1 MSQPPLGF
9 TFAGVAAGIKKTGAS
24 DLALI
29 VSDRPCS
36 AAATFTRNAFP
47 AAPVLY
53 DRALVAENAA
63 GLRVVAINA
72 GCANACTGEAGLA
85 DAEAMAGLAEAALG
99 LPPRSAAV
107 MSTGV
112 IGPRLP
118 MDKIAAGIQ
127 QAAGELSPDGW
138 DAAAHAIM
146 TTDTR
151 PKTAFREIDGVRIF
165 GMCKGAGMIHPNMA
179 TMLSVIVTDAVIE
192 PALLAELLSQAVDVS
207 FNCISIDGDMST
219 NDTVLV
225 LANGASGWKLDAPLR
240 GRGSSKPSALT
251 STLTSTSAF
260 ASALTSLCTDLAQ
273 QIVRDGEGATKF
285 ITIRVEG
292 AASAADARAAA
303 KSVANSPLVKTAFY
317 GGDANWGRILAA
329 VGYSGATVD
338 PGKADLWITAG
349 TGDGDTETRG
359 HGDALQ
365 LVRAGQPLSYS
376 EDAASAIFAGPE
388 IAVTVRLGLGEGQAT
403 VWTCDLSHDYVSIN
417 GHYRT

>member
-1 MSQPPLGF
+1 M
-9 TFAGVAAGIKKTGAS
+9 
-24 DLALI
+24 
-29 VSDRPCS
+29 
-36 AAATFTRNAFP
+36 
-47 AAPVLY
+47 LY

-63 GLRVVAINA
+63 GLRAVAINA
-72 GCANACTGEAGLA
+72 GCANACTGEVGLA
-85 DAEAMAGLAEAALG
+85 DAGAMAGLAEAALR
-99 LPPRSAAV
+99 LPARTTAV

-118 MDKIAAGIQ
+118 MDKVAAGIQ

-240 GRGSSKPSALT
+240 GRGSSKPSTLT
-251 STLTSTSAF
+251 SALTSTSAF

-303 KSVANSPLVKTAFY
+303 KAVANSPLVKTAFY

-338 PGKADLWITAG
+338 PGKADLWIAAG

-376 EDAASAIFAGPE
+376 EEAASAIFAGPE
-388 IAVTVRLGLGEGQAT
+388 ITVAIKLGLGDGQAT

>member
-63 GLRVVAINA
+63 GLRAVAINA

-99 LPPRSAAV
+99 LPARSTAV

-118 MDKIAAGIQ
+118 MDKIAAGVQ
-127 QAAGELSPDGW
+127 QAAGALSPDGW

-151 PKTAFREIDGVRIF
+151 PKTAFREAGGARVF

-179 TMLSVIVTDAVIE
+179 TMLAVIVTDAAID
-192 PALLAELLSQAVDVS
+192 PALLAELLRGAVDVS
-207 FNCISIDGDMST
+207 FNCISVDGDMST
-219 NDTVLV
+219 NDTVLL
-225 LANGASGWKLDAPLR
+225 LANGAT
-240 GRGSSKPSALT
+240 GSKCFAKAGSA
-251 STLTSTSAF
+251 TLSAF

-292 AASAADARAAA
+292 AASAAEARTAA
-303 KSVANSPLVKTAFY
+303 KAVANSPLVKTAFY

-329 VGYSGATVD
+329 VGYSGAVVD
-338 PGKADLWITAG
+338 PGKADLWISAG
-349 TGDGDTETRG
+349 TG

-365 LVRAGQPLSYS
+365 LVRAGQPLPYS
-376 EDAASAIFAGPE
+376 EEAASAIFAGPE
-388 IAVTVRLGLGEGQAT
+388 IAVAVKLGLGDGQAT

>member
-1 MSQPPLGF
+1 MPMSRFEPKYDELIDCLGSKN
-9 TFAGVAAGIKKTGAS
+9 GSNVAAAIITS
-24 DLALI
+24 DTHAKEI
-29 VSDRPCS
+29 
-36 AAATFTRNAFP
+36 AIAFD
-47 AAPVLY
+47 L
-53 DRALVAENAA
+53 
-63 GLRVVAINA
+63 
-72 GCANACTGEAGLA
+72 GEH
-85 DAEAMAGLAEAALG
+85 
-99 LPPRSAAV
+99 R
-107 MSTGV
+107 
-112 IGPRLP
+112 
-118 MDKIAAGIQ
+118 
-127 QAAGELSPDGW
+127 
-138 DAAAHAIM
+138 
-146 TTDTR
+146 
-151 PKTAFREIDGVRIF
+151 VRI
-165 GMCKGAGMIHPNMA
+165 GGCVKGAGMISPSMA
-179 TMLSVIVTDAVIE
+179 TMLCFITTDANI
-192 PALLAELLSQAVDVS
+192 PAENLRKTVLECVEDS
-207 FNCISIDGDMST
+207 FNRITIDGDMST

-251 STLTSTSAF
+251 STLTSALTSTSAF

-338 PGKADLWITAG
+338 PGKADLWIAAG

-376 EDAASAIFAGPE
+376 EEAASAIFAGPE
-388 IAVTVRLGLGEGQAT
+388 ITVAIKLGLGDGQAT

>member
-1 MSQPPLGF
+1 MIHHTPLGF
-9 TFAGVAAGIKKTGAS
+9 TFAAVAAGIKKTGAS

-53 DRALVAENAA
+53 DRALVAENPA
-63 GLRVVAINA
+63 GLRAVAINA

-85 DAEAMAGLAEAALG
+85 DAAAMAGLAEAALE
-99 LPPRSAAV
+99 LPPRSTAV

-118 MDKIAAGIQ
+118 MDKIAAGLQ
-127 QAAGELSPDGW
+127 QAAGKLAVDGW
-138 DAAAHAIM
+138 DAASRAIM

-151 PKTAFREIDGVRIF
+151 PKTAFREVAGVRLF

-179 TMLSVIVTDAVIE
+179 TMLATIVTDAAVE
-192 PALLAELLSQAVDVS
+192 PALLAEILRQAVDVS
-207 FNCISIDGDMST
+207 FNCISVDGDMST
-219 NDTVLV
+219 NDTVLL
-225 LANGASGWKLDAPLR
+225 LANGAAGDLDLR
-240 GRGSSKPSALT
+240 GFGNLEG
-251 STLTSTSAF
+251 LSAF

-285 ITIRVEG
+285 ITIRMTG
-292 AASAADARAAA
+292 AASDSDARTAA
-303 KSVANSPLVKTAFY
+303 KAVANSPLVKTAFY

-329 VGYSGATVD
+329 VGYSGAAVEPT
-338 PGKADLWITAG
+338 KAALWIAAG
-349 TGDGDTETRG
+349 RG
-359 HGDALQ
+359 EVTSPLQ
-365 LVRAGQPLSYS
+365 LVRAGQPLTYS
-376 EDAASAIFAGPE
+376 EEAASAIFAGPE
-388 IAVTVRLGLGEGQAT
+388 ISVAVDLGLSGGQAT
-403 VWTCDLSHDYVSIN
+403 VWTCDLSHDYVDIN